1 MKNRKITGVLAVT
14 LLWIAGFAGSSLRAD
29 DDATG
34 AAKKATIAIQSPMQI
49 PGTVLKPG
57 HYVFKLSSAQSGW
70 NIVQIYD
77 ESETTLITTVLACP
91 NPKLSANGQTVLTY
105 GAGGSASIAVL
116 EAVVLPGEEAPE
128 QFAYPKRAADR
139 IGVANHVR
147 IPTTGTNDSYPS
159 SLPDAAT
166 SWSAPVND
174 APVSATDTDA
184 NSGQTMIVENAT
196 VPATDPSRLPQ
207 TASSL
212 PLIGLVGLLSL
223 AGIVALRKFG
233 AAKS

>member
-1 MKNRKITGVLAVT
+1 
-14 LLWIAGFAGSSLRAD
+14 
-29 DDATG
+29 
-34 AAKKATIAIQSPMQI
+34 MQI

-57 HYVFKLSSAQSGW
+57 NYVFKKSSAQSGW

-77 ESETTLITTVLACP
+77 ETETTLITTVLACS

-105 GAGGSASIAVL
+105 GAGGRASTQVL
-116 EAVVLPGEEAPE
+116 EAVVLPGDEAPE
-128 QFAYPKRAADR
+128 QFAYPKRTADR
-139 IGVANHVR
+139 IGAANHVR
-147 IPTTGTNDSYPS
+147 IPTTGTSDSYPS

-174 APVSATDTDA
+174 AAASATEADA
-184 NSGQTMIVENAT
+184 NSDQTMTAQDRTASATNA
-196 VPATDPSRLPQ
+196 AALPQ

-212 PLIGLVGLLSL
+212 PLIGLVGLVSL

-233 AAKS
+233 AAKA